1 VTPLLLADSLQRF
14 LDRGHGVRRVDEREG
29 PQCGPSVTKPVK
41 DVGAPL
47 ALALVLDGRDQ
58 TGRHPRAV
66 FRVLQEHEVL
76 RFAQLDLDG
85 QGIGFRHRAADDTT
99 RLGERQ
105 PGGLRERER
114 IMESVTWTGDEVT
127 LVLAAAKHCD
137 LIAAKNWAD
146 PLAEAT
152 AAHIAEHWLA
162 LVEAL
167 IAEPDSADARR
178 DLLAHARTA
187 LAFTW

>member
-1 VTPLLLADSLQRF
+1 
-14 LDRGHGVRRVDEREG
+14 
-29 PQCGPSVTKPVK
+29 
-41 DVGAPL
+41 
-47 ALALVLDGRDQ
+47 
-58 TGRHPRAV
+58 
-66 FRVLQEHEVL
+66 
-76 RFAQLDLDG
+76 
-85 QGIGFRHRAADDTT
+85 
-99 RLGERQ
+99 
-105 PGGLRERER
+105 
-114 IMESVTWTGDEVT
+114 MESVTWTGDEVT

-137 LIAAKNWAD
+137 LIAGKNWAD